1 MSIKPS
7 VKLPVLLD
15 LGNKSDKE
23 RLREFKDLIIA
34 LAGLDSISWVDRSQE
49 APPCAINF
57 RKKLKVMIP
66 LEGLIKPIEEEIRL
80 QKNKIKLEKEGLSI
94 SKQLNNKKFVENAPS
109 ELITQHKERFKK
121 IDQELFLTSLQI
133 EEILKLL

>member
-1 MSIKPS
+1 
-7 VKLPVLLD
+7 
-15 LGNKSDKE
+15 
-23 RLREFKDLIIA
+23 
-34 LAGLDSISWVDRSQE
+34 
-49 APPCAINF
+49 
-57 RKKLKVMIP
+57 MIP